1 MGKESMVMGVG
12 GKGKRNMVGV
22 WGEGVGMCEMGK
34 GEGKGVMGVC
44 MIEKGNMWVGMV
56 IIGNG
61 NIWVRVRHIWVGMRN
76 MGEWR

>member
-1 MGKESMVMGVG
+1 
-12 GKGKRNMVGV
+12 
-22 WGEGVGMCEMGK
+22 MCEMGK